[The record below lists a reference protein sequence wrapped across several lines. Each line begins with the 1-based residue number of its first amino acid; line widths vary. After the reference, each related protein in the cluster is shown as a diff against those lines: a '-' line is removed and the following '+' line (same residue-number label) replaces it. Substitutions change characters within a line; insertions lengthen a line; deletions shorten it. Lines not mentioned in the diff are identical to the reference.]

1 MTAQSIEV
9 GEPLTWAPEGD
20 PTLGG
25 FLVDVAARFTDRT
38 ALVTEAGRWTYQE
51 VLDEAM
57 AVARGLLAQG
67 VTAGTAVG
75 VLMPNGIEWIAAAF
89 GTALIGAVPIML
101 NVFSSVP
108 EQEVALTMMAAP
120 VLLMT
125 SHSGGRSLIDPLVAA
140 NPKLVKGE
148 APAGDDDRL
157 PSLEQVFCWGPT
169 DGGAGIR
176 TSADLLASGAGV
188 GEEQV
193 TRSRASVSV
202 DDDALVMF
210 TSGTSGT
217 PKAVVHGHRSPRL
230 QPTVW
235 ARMQLIRPDERVFS
249 TYPFCW
255 SSGFAR
261 SLAATLSRG
270 ACMVTVDHFEPG
282 RALQLMERERVTM
295 AILPGAGHLDLR
307 VVEHPSFATTDL
319 SALERPSNPILA
331 HALDRGD
338 GWRASGFG
346 LTESFTLITASP
358 ADESD
363 GRPPGSSG
371 RALPGWT
378 VKVVDPDTGALV
390 PRGQI
395 GQIKARGPALMKRYH
410 GRPPGTGFDDEGFLV
425 TPDLGYLDDDGF
437 LFFASRIDDVVR
449 SAGVNV
455 STSEIEREL
464 GAMEGVRIAVALG
477 LPHPTLGQALVVCV
491 VRDVGA
497 EQLQSD
503 DVVGWLRPRVASYK
517 VPRAVLFVEE
527 SDLKFTLSQKV
538 QLAELRQL
546 AAARIEALGLW

>member
-1 MTAQSIEV
+1 MTESIEV

-20 PTLGG
+20 ATLGG
-25 FLVDVAARFTDRT
+25 FLVDVAGRFADRS
-38 ALVTEAGRWTYQE
+38 ALVTESGRWTYRE
-51 VLDEAM
+51 LLDEAM
-57 AVARGLLAQG
+57 AVARGLLAEG
-67 VTAGTAVG
+67 VTAGTPVG
-75 VLMPNGIEWIAAAF
+75 VLMPNGIDWIAAAF

-108 EQEVALTMMAAP
+108 EQEVALTMMGAP
-120 VLLMT
+120 LLLM
-125 SHSGGRSLIDPLVAA
+125 SAQSGGRSLIEPLVAA
-140 NPKLVKGE
+140 NPKLSAVDDAAAGGE
-148 APAGDDDRL
+148 DRL
-157 PSLEQVFCWGPT
+157 PSLQQIVCWGT
-169 DGGAGIR
+169 SETGARIR
-176 TSADLLASGAGV
+176 TAADLIASGAGV
-188 GEEQV
+188 ADEEV
-193 TRSRASVSV
+193 TRSRAGVSL

-363 GRPPGSSG
+363 GRPAGSSG

-410 GRPPGTGFDDEGFLV
+410 GRPPGTGFDEDGFLV

-464 GAMEGVRIAVALG
+464 GGMDGVRIAVALG

-491 VRDVGA
+491 VRDAGA
-497 EQLQSD
+497 EDLQSE
-503 DVVGWLRPRVASYK
+503 DVAAWLRPRVASYK
-517 VPRAVLFVEE
+517 VPRAVLFVDE
-527 SDLKFTLSQKV
+527 SDLKFTVSQKV